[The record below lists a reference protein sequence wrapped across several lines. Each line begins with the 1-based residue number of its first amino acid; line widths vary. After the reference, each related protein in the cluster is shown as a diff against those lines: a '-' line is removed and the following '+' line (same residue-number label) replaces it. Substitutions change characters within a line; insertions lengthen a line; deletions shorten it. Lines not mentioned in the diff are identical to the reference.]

1 MCRSSVSPPLLG
13 SRRRAPDSEPGAG
26 TELWAKGASLQVQ
39 MRASATHH
47 YYIVVP
53 SALQRRGAGSGR
65 GGFTSSTRA
74 SLQFPKLPQLLGAGE
89 PPAPASALPGPPAL
103 GLARPGRPLEAPPRP
118 PDPERGPAARCG
130 GTGPSELA
138 RSPPERGRRVREEH
152 CSPIRQLTG
161 KRMEGPPPPW
171 LLKPVEM
178 GKVTGTEMPFSPL
191 PPQSQRRLQRK
202 NKLVLVP
209 NFSC

>member
-1 MCRSSVSPPLLG
+1 MLEGAGGSGVSPYAGARSPVLRSLPAG
-13 SRRRAPDSEPGAG
+13 QHLTPSGGAG
-26 TELWAKGASLQVQ
+26 TEQWAKGASLQVQ

-65 GGFTSSTRA
+65 GGFTSSARA

-89 PPAPASALPGPPAL
+89 PPAPASAERGPPAP
-103 GLARPGRPLEAPPRP
+103 GPAQPGRSLGAPP
-118 PDPERGPAARCG
+118 GPQTRS
-130 GTGPSELA
+130 GTRSPVLRDGSLRSPGT
-138 RSPPERGRRVREEH
+138 SPPERGRRVRQAH

-161 KRMEGPPPPW
+161 KRMERPPPPW
-171 LLKPVEM
+171 LPKPVEM

-191 PPQSQRRLQRK
+191 PPQSQRRLQ
-202 NKLVLVP
+202 
-209 NFSC
+209 